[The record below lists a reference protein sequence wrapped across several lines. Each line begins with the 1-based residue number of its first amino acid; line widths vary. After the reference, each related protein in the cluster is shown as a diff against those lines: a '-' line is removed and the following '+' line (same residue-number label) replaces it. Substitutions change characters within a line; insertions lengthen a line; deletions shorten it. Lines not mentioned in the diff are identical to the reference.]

1 MRQIFTKN
9 KNSPDGRIS
18 ASRRTVRRVLAFVLL
33 FAVCGVSC
41 SNIISERDEIAENT
55 ENSDGT
61 ENRDEGKAYY
71 SLSGSVGQD
80 GAVPRS
86 VAAPYTNARSAVP
99 NTDGIAK
106 TYIVTAKNTADGT
119 TKTVTV
125 NAPETYF
132 EILLLEGTY
141 TLSVTGYD
149 ASDKEILYGKYKN
162 DIVLS
167 KDHAAEQ
174 DIFVYVHP
182 ISNDGGTGTVNLVM
196 NLTGCGIK
204 SYKAEWKEGG
214 DFNNTLSRTR
224 LRRRTYSRAFY
235 NDGGRNACQP
245 RHSRGLL
252 HCNVFFL

>member
-1 MRQIFTKN
+1 MKDRAFFFTGDCMRHIFTKN
-9 KNSPDGRIS
+9 AILPNGTHRRYCILFFSLMLLSP
-18 ASRRTVRRVLAFVLL
+18 LFV
-33 FAVCGVSC
+33 CSC
-41 SNIISERDEIAENT
+41 SNIISQRDEIAENT
-55 ENSDGT
+55 ENTDGT

-99 NTDGIAK
+99 NTDGKAK

-119 TKTVTV
+119 TKNVTV
-125 NAPETYF
+125 NAPETHF

-141 TLSVTGYD
+141 TLFVTGYD
-149 ASDKEILYGKYKN
+149 ASGNEILYGKYKN
-162 DIVLS
+162 DIILS

-174 DIFVYVHP
+174 GISVYVHP

-204 SYKAEWKEGG
+204 SYKAEWEEGG
-214 DFNNTLSRTR
+214 GF
-224 LRRRTYSRAFY
+224 
-235 NDGGRNACQP
+235 
-245 RHSRGLL
+245 
-252 HCNVFFL
+252 